1 MIFSTFRDQCWQQ
14 QGGADCCSSSSSSS
28 LTTDKLMMDARGRMG
43 GTIGDVATSAHLH
56 ICKIAPA
63 AEKPSAAIKWQ
74 MTNGAADPTAPVA
87 AVLGGSKSHQRKGEA
102 STMRG
107 MTLTIVLSGRQP
119 TAPLASPSTSTR
131 AARAASAT
139 TTVRMKAETFIIQEV
154 MWPPA
159 ATPAHVSRRGRGTLG
174 MALTSK

>member
-1 MIFSTFRDQCWQQ
+1 MKVSTCRDQCWEQ
-14 QGGADCCSSSSSSS
+14 QGGAGCCSSSSSSS

-87 AVLGGSKSHQRKGEA
+87 AVLGGSKRKWED
-102 STMRG
+102 TTRRV
-107 MTLTIVLSGRQP
+107 MTPTIVLSGRQSS
-119 TAPLASPSTSTR
+119 APMASPSHLIKVATMV
-131 AARAASAT
+131 SAMSIPMT
-139 TTVRMKAETFIIQEV
+139 NTETFSIADP
-154 MWPPA
+154 MWLPVP
-159 ATPAHVSRRGRGTLG
+159 TPAPASKRGRGPL
-174 MALTSK
+174 LL

>member
-1 MIFSTFRDQCWQQ
+1 MIGCTCRDQCWEQ
-14 QGGADCCSSSSSSS
+14 QGGAGCCSSSSSSS
-28 LTTDKLMMDARGRMG
+28 LTADKLMMDARGREG

-87 AVLGGSKSHQRKGEA
+87 AVLGGSKSHRRKGEA

-107 MTLTIVLSGRQP
+107 MTLNIVLSGRQSS
-119 TAPLASPSTSTR
+119 APMASPS
-131 AARAASAT
+131 
-139 TTVRMKAETFIIQEV
+139 
-154 MWPPA
+154 
-159 ATPAHVSRRGRGTLG
+159 H
-174 MALTSK
+174 